1 VGSMAGRG
9 ITLRSLL
16 GTAGGGALAGLT
28 RPAGALARTLA
39 RGERDSAPG
48 FALAPEAK
56 TAALSL
62 LPQTLP
68 AGPGQPPII
77 AREAWAQGRCPPA
90 VTPEYGEVLLGFV
103 HHTENPNG
111 YSAGEVPGMLRAIY
125 AFHRYGRGWNDI
137 GYNFLIDRF
146 GRIFEA
152 RAGGADEAVIGAH
165 AGGYNY
171 CSTGVAVL
179 GEYGAQRISPTAR
192 QALAHL
198 LAWKLSLHG
207 APVAGRV
214 TVRVNPAGAIYS
226 RFPARAH
233 VSLPRLAGHRDAD
246 TTSCPGN
253 ALYGELSGLRHATLG
268 LAGHVAKLTLAAR
281 RDEASGA
288 IVALAGALTW
298 LGGAGGSGGGEG
310 VEGNTGIAG
319 APVLIQARGSARHGQ
334 LVSEQTL
341 AQTQTAA
348 DGSFTLPILQ
358 QPPSLPRVSLRALCP
373 GVAAAPGSAPVPAA
387 VSPPL
392 ELAGTISFAAPGATA
407 PGSSAPGSS
416 APGSSAPGSSAPGS
430 PSPASPS
437 PTGSQPAPASP
448 PTP

>member
-1 VGSMAGRG
+1 MAGRG
-9 ITLRSLL
+9 ISRRSLL
-16 GTAGGGALAGLT
+16 RGAGGAALAGLA

-39 RGERDSAPG
+39 RGEHDTAPG
-48 FALAPEAK
+48 FAVAPEARA
-56 TAALSL
+56 AALAL

-90 VTPEYGEVLLGFV
+90 VTPEYGEVALGFV

-125 AFHRYGRGWNDI
+125 AFHRYGHGWNDI

-152 RAGGADEAVIGAH
+152 RAGGVDEAVIGAH

-179 GEYGAQRISPTAR
+179 GEYGGVRISPAAR

-207 APVAGRV
+207 TPSAGRV

-233 VSLPRLAGHRDAD
+233 VSLPRIAGHRDAD
-246 TTSCPGN
+246 TTSCPGS
-253 ALYGELSGLRHATLG
+253 ALYGELSGLRQATLG
-268 LAGHVAKLTLAAR
+268 LAGRVAKLTLAAQ
-281 RDEASGA
+281 RDETSGA
-288 IVALAGALTW
+288 IVALTGALTW
-298 LGGAGGSGGGEG
+298 LGGAGAAGGGGGGEG
-310 VEGNTGIAG
+310 TEGNSGIAG
-319 APVLIQARGSARHGQ
+319 APVQIQARSSARHGQ
-334 LVSEQTL
+334 LVGEQTL

-348 DGSFTLPILQ
+348 DGSFSVPILQ

-373 GVAAAPGSAPVPAA
+373 GAAAGSGSASVPAA

-392 ELAGTISFAAPGATA
+392 ELAGTISFGAPA
-407 PGSSAPGSS
+407 PALPAPAS
-416 APGSSAPGSSAPGS
+416 PAPGS
-430 PSPASPS
+430 PSP
-437 PTGSQPAPASP
+437 
-448 PTP
+448 